1 MNPRDGAL
9 WAAVA
14 LSLVTGGAS
23 LKQQADETELSSRR
37 IENAETKMLTEI
49 ARMRLE
55 LDGLLKGGAD
65 AKELRDLVIRMDER
79 LKNIEVAVT
88 KKKGW

>member
-1 MNPRDGAL
+1 
-9 WAAVA
+9 
-14 LSLVTGGAS
+14 
-23 LKQQADETELSSRR
+23 
-37 IENAETKMLTEI
+37 
-49 ARMRLE
+49 MRLE